1 MKKLKW
7 MLLVVGLSGFIAG
20 CTQSDTADVNS
31 HWRANLNTPATA
43 EMKAA
48 DDGPY
53 AFYRDNYTLL
63 DLYWVC
69 ADQVIERRQPVSELI
84 PVECG
89 YRKPISAGPPAEVLP
104 QVRFSANKVAA
115 LSDIHGQFEILL
127 GLLQANHLITD
138 TWDWNFGDGHLVIAG
153 DVFDRGPQQTEAL
166 WLLYQL
172 DKQAQAAGGRV
183 HMLLGNHETMVLYD
197 DLRYLNDKYHH
208 VAERLEKRFPEL
220 YGTDTVLGAWLHSRP
235 VIVKVNNILF
245 MHGGL
250 HPDYEEL
257 GLSIAEINE
266 HYRASLGVPRRVL
279 METPVLDFIYGS
291 MGPLWY
297 RGYFRDRDPITS
309 EQIDHLL
316 KSLSVG
322 HIVVGHTSF
331 PGVFQ
336 HWDGRVINVDSDIKR
351 GQSGEIL
358 FWEDGEF
365 TLGTLD
371 GTRMVIPDWIESH

>member
-1 MKKLKW
+1 MRNLKW
-7 MLLVVGLSGFIAG
+7 TIVIVSVAALLSA
-20 CTQSDTADVNS
+20 CS
-31 HWRANLNTPATA
+31 HRDDHGNQWNDWRAQLNTPATEEMLA
-43 EMKAA
+43 E

-69 ADQVIERRQPVSELI
+69 GSQVIERRQSISDLI

-89 YRKPISAGPPAEVLP
+89 YRKPIDVSAPADPLP
-104 QVRFSANKVAA
+104 EIRFEASKVAA

-127 GLLQANHLITD
+127 TLLKANGLITE

-197 DLRYLNDKYHH
+197 DLRYLNNKYHH
-208 VAERLEKRFPEL
+208 VAERLEKRFPDL
-220 YGTDTVLGAWLHSRP
+220 YGSDTVLGAWLHSRP
-235 VIVKVNNILF
+235 VIVTVNNMLF

-257 GLSIAEINE
+257 GLSITEINE
-266 HYRASLGVPRRVL
+266 HYRASLGVSRSVL
-279 METPVLDFIYGS
+279 METPVLNFIYGS

-297 RGYFRDRDPITS
+297 RGYFRDRNPISS

-316 KSLSVG
+316 TSLNVD

-336 HWDGRVINVDSDIKR
+336 HWNGRVINVDSDIKR
-351 GQSGEIL
+351 GRSGEIL
-358 FWEDGEF
+358 FWEDGKF
-365 TLGTLD
+365 SLGTLE
-371 GTRMVIPDWIESH
+371 GTRTTVPEWVD